1 MEMVPS
7 IILKPDLLHKDD
19 VVYEE
24 VFSPVTRYTCRSV
37 RLLLAL
43 TNAHDLEIQC
53 TPNGRKNCLFEWF
66 IGL

>member
-7 IILKPDLLHKDD
+7 IILKPDLLHKD

-24 VFSPVTRYTCRSV
+24 VFSPVTHYTCTSV

-43 TNAHDLEIQC
+43 ANANDLEIQC
-53 TPNGRKNCLFEWF
+53 TPNGCKNCLFEWF